1 MMSLE
6 FDYFYGAEAEQFT
19 FYRIP
24 KLLFTDKRFSK
35 VSIEAKVLYGLMLD
49 RMSLSLKNGWVDEEN
64 RVYIYFK
71 LEDAMEFM
79 GIGKDKGV
87 KLFAELD
94 YEKGCEL
101 GPGEI
106 VELTADSMTQLAAP
120 GTEMRMCALLILV
133 NNSKKIVTKETF
145 DFYLSHTK
153 HINNWD
159 LVDLSA
165 PQIVGK
171 YLLNKDR
178 DILYELAESDLLWD
192 NRIAIVST
200 LTFIRSND
208 LDDTFKL
215 SLKMMQHKHDLMHKS
230 IGWMLREAGKRDAT
244 RLYNFVKEH
253 KNIMP
258 RTMLRYSIEKFDDKT
273 RKELMS

>member
-1 MMSLE
+1 MINKIFNALSGRSNEEKKIVLPRFFKTGKGQYGE
-6 FDYFYGAEAEQFT
+6 GDQFLGVTVPNIRDVAKEYNDISFDA
-19 FYRIP
+19 I
-24 KLLFTDKRFSK
+24 K
-35 VSIEAKVLYGLMLD
+35 
-49 RMSLSLKNGWVDEEN
+49 
-64 RVYIYFK
+64 
-71 LEDAMEFM
+71 
-79 GIGKDKGV
+79 
-87 KLFAELD
+87 ELINS
-94 YEKGCEL
+94 
-101 GPGEI
+101 PWH
-106 VELTADSMTQLAAP
+106 
-120 GTEMRMCALLILV
+120 EMRMCALLILV

-145 DFYLSHTK
+145 DFYFSHTK

-178 DILYELAESDLLWD
+178 DILYKLAESDLLWD

-230 IGWMLREAGKRDAT
+230 IGWMLREAGKRDEK
-244 RLYNFVKEH
+244 RLYDFIMEYKS
-253 KNIMP
+253 IMP
-258 RTMLRYSIEKFDDKT
+258 RTMLRYSIEKFDADT
-273 RKELMS
+273 RKELMR